1 MYMLAPH
8 TATRAAA
15 DQRRALKESQRM
27 TLSPA
32 PEHDTLLRTLCIV
45 VFATMVLSVVYAA
58 WISIANFGR
67 IGV

>member
-1 MYMLAPH
+1 MLAPH
-8 TATRAAA
+8 TATGSGG
-15 DQRRALKESQRM
+15 RRETRVKESQRM